1 MRQCVGCGEMRSK
14 KEKRDPDLSEKEK
27 NEIPSPEETVQEEAV
42 EAAEEKDPMEQKL
55 EEAQQTIAE
64 LNDKLLRTLAEYDN
78 FRKRSVKEKEAIYP
92 EAKADAVAK
101 FIPVLDSMER
111 AAGFE
116 CSDPEYKKGVD
127 MIINSFQEALA
138 AAGVEEIPAEAGT
151 PFDPNLHNAVMHVEN
166 EEMDPNTIAQV
177 FQKGYRMG
185 DRVIRYSMVQVAN

>member
-1 MRQCVGCGEMRSK
+1 MRSK

-27 NEIPSPEETVQEEAV
+27 NEIPSPEETAQEEAV

-166 EEMDPNTIAQV
+166 EEMPPNTIAQV